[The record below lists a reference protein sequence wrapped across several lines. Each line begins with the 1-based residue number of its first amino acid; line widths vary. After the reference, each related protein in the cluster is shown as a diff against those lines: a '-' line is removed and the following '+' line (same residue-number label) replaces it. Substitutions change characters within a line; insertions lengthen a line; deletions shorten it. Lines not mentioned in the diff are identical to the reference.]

1 MLIVVPYWGNDPKY
15 AKLLTEWVT
24 QYEASGS
31 PHDYVIATDTK
42 TNLGSGDFPYQ
53 RFDVSDYYMDSSYAF
68 DRKGA
73 IVCEA
78 IKLFCKEDLLVL
90 DADALVQ
97 FDPASLLPDCPEYT
111 TLCMGEDL
119 GAKGKCLRLKDHSYS
134 IVHKRNAG
142 VMYFP
147 SKAPVCPSIRSS
159 FLVISYID
167 AFREMLSGK
176 YSEARELYE
185 QHAWSIV
192 AHKLAAPYLPN
203 ELNWPDHLRGYG
215 PNPKAAIY
223 HRIGK
228 RKWNL

>member
-42 TNLGSGDFPYQ
+42 TDLSNGDLPHE

-78 IKLFCKEDLLVL
+78 IKLFRNEYLLVL

-97 FDPASLLPDCPEYT
+97 FDPAGLIPSFNVPTALM
-111 TLCMGEDL
+111 MGEDL

-134 IVHKRNAG
+134 TIPKRNAG
-142 VMYFP
+142 VMYFV
-147 SKAPVCPSIRSS
+147 ADNWTDRID
-159 FLVISYID
+159 LVSAYCS

-185 QHAWSIV
+185 QHAWTIV